1 MLFIQAGYR
10 VAGALQSFH
19 RVGMGGMEAG
29 NLVVHLLVN
38 ELH

>member
-1 MLFIQAGYR
+1 MLFIKAGNRITRAVQILRR
-10 VAGALQSFH
+10 VWM
-19 RVGMGGMEAG
+19 RGMEAG